1 MSEDNGCG
9 YGGFLDKFYETTSP
23 EHYRATHQ
31 NTLLNNVNYRK
42 MTGRPAIEKKMGTNL
57 DYKTQ
62 KLKTLKLGD
71 GKRPLMELSRS

>member
-1 MSEDNGCG
+1 
-9 YGGFLDKFYETTSP
+9 
-23 EHYRATHQ
+23 
-31 NTLLNNVNYRK
+31 